1 VCNDVWPRRRA
12 SQHCVSQR
20 AQHCVSQRAHIM
32 EKRPFKCHPTEA
44 QLEMMDIKKGRLS
57 KAMRQIEKGFIF
69 KERQRM
75 KDEDRLS
82 GQCESS
88 SSSSGMPSRPA
99 PKYMLG
105 QSVLHF
111 WASWMAE
118 AKMPMH
124 SFAKSQRPKWYSA
137 EILSPPTWI
146 AEGTLYAGFP
156 AVGWG
161 YKVF

>member
-1 VCNDVWPRRRA
+1 
-12 SQHCVSQR
+12 
-20 AQHCVSQRAHIM
+20 M

-88 SSSSGMPSRPA
+88 SSSSCMPSRPA

>member
-1 VCNDVWPRRRA
+1 
-12 SQHCVSQR
+12 
-20 AQHCVSQRAHIM
+20 
-32 EKRPFKCHPTEA
+32 
-44 QLEMMDIKKGRLS
+44 MMDKTGRLS
-57 KAMRQIEKGFIF
+57 KAARQLEKGFRF
-69 KERQRM
+69 KESQRM
-75 KDEDRLS
+75 TNEDRLS
-82 GQCESS
+82 GQGESS

-137 EILSPPTWI
+137 EVLSPPTWI